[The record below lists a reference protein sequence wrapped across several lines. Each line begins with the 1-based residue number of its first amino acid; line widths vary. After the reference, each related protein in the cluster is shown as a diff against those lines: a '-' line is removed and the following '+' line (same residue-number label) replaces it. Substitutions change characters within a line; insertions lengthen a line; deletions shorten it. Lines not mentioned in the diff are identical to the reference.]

1 MRWWGSLGGGAR
13 GLAVAVV
20 GAFRNT
26 GVDRVSITDGCG
38 AIAANPSLAITRA
51 LSGRRGLSE
60 TGIGP
65 L

>member
-1 MRWWGSLGGGAR
+1 MWALKMRWWGSLGGGAR

-38 AIAANPSLAITRA
+38 AIAANPSLAVT
-51 LSGRRGLSE
+51 
-60 TGIGP
+60 T
-65 L
+65 